1 MFKYDNVYYRVKG
14 TPLRCKMVRLVRRG
28 AKSYGRQTTLRSGA
42 KRNDRFGTV
51 RNGTVCAVHC
61 QMVQARRCNRNGV
74 VRSDTVRRLQC
85 GKLYGICGAVVR
97 CGAVRFNSVLSD
109 EVR

>member
-1 MFKYDNVYYRVKG
+1 MI
-14 TPLRCKMVRLVRRG
+14 RLVRRG

-51 RNGTVCAVHC
+51 RNGTVFAVHC
-61 QMVQARRCNRNGV
+61 EMVRERRCNSNGV
-74 VRSDTVRRLQC
+74 VRRDTVRRLQC

-97 CGAVRFNSVLSD
+97 CGAVRFNSVHFDTS
-109 EVR
+109 VRYST